1 MKIGF
6 EGRSVIVTG
15 ATSGIGAAIARGF
28 AASGAS
34 IMLTGRNQKRGQR
47 LVAECTELGAQTDF
61 VPGDATSSEFASLL
75 VARTRERFGTV
86 DVLVNNAGVLHIGNA
101 EETADSVW
109 RHTMSVNVD
118 AAFFMSRAAVP
129 VMRAQH
135 RGAIVNVAGD
145 WGLKGAPRVVAYCVS
160 KGALVQLT
168 RAMAI
173 DHARDGIRINAVCP
187 GDVDTEMLDEL
198 SQLENVEDDKLR
210 ATRMDASRNGK
221 LASVEDVANAVMFA
235 AWEGSPHITG
245 IMLSVDGGSMAG

>member
-1 MKIGF
+1 MEIGF
-6 EGRSVIVTG
+6 KERSVIVTG

-28 AASGAS
+28 AAAGAS
-34 IMLTGRNQKRGQR
+34 VMLTGRNQDRGQR
-47 LVAECTELGAQTDF
+47 LVDECVKLGARTDF
-61 VPGDATSSEFASLL
+61 VPGDATDPNFASLL
-75 VARTRERFGTV
+75 VARTRERFGAV

-101 EETADSVW
+101 EETTDSVW

-118 AAFFMSRAAVP
+118 AAFFMSRAVVP
-129 VMRAQH
+129 VMRSQK

-187 GDVDTEMLDEL
+187 GDVDTEMLNEL
-198 SQLENVEDDKLR
+198 SQLENVEDGNLR
-210 ATRMDASRNGK
+210 ATRMEASRNGK

-235 AWEGSPHITG
+235 AWDGSPHLTG